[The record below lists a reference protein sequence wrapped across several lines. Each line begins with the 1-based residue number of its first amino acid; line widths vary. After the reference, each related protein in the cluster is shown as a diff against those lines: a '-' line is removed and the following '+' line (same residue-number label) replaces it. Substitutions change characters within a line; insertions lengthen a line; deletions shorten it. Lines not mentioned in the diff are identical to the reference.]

1 MRRVAGNG
9 ETGEGVGM
17 TGKQPKVRA
26 TCARLGRGTAALA
39 ILAATMG
46 TGALIDAE
54 WSANA
59 QAQDGSVVAV
69 GQGDALQRVDLGL
82 NKSLVID
89 LPEDASDI
97 LVANPAVADAVS
109 RSSRRIYIFGRSV
122 GDTNIFVF
130 GQDGRPVANI
140 DLNVERDV
148 SGLEINLERFIP
160 GSDIEVEIVNDNI
173 VLSGTVLTAQDAN
186 RAQQLANAF
195 LNGGEQGSR
204 GQQAAEGGGEQ
215 FGDVEFGVDQSSS
228 IVNLI
233 TVLGEDQVTLKLTI
247 AEVQR
252 SILKQLGVNISGS
265 IETSALNN
273 DLIRG
278 LSGGMNSL
286 VPGFVNS
293 APGNSFGVGS
303 SQGLL
308 GGNNFSFG
316 GTIGPDDFN
325 IGLQGIVKLMND
337 TGVMRTLAEPT
348 LTAISGE
355 EASFRVGGDYNI
367 VGGVDFDSQSGGF
380 TVESRQIE
388 YGVSLAFKPIVLSSG
403 RISIKMRTEV
413 AEPTAVGSNPGANT
427 TVLSLRKREAET
439 TVELPSGGTMM
450 IAGLIRDDVRQTIA
464 KTPGLSN
471 MPIFG
476 ALFRSRAFAREET
489 ELVILATPYLVRPV
503 PRAKMARPDDNFH
516 PANDTQGYLLGRVN
530 KIYGN
535 RKKPQGQFHGA
546 IGFIYK

>member
-1 MRRVAGNG
+1 MSRTTVRKVKARGG
-9 ETGEGVGM
+9 EKMNNEHT
-17 TGKQPKVRA
+17 KARA
-26 TCARLGRGTAALA
+26 TLARLGRSAAALA
-39 ILAATMG
+39 ILAATA
-46 TGALIDAE
+46 GAGAVIDADLAAN
-54 WSANA
+54 ANA
-59 QAQDGSVVAV
+59 QEDSIVAV

-109 RSSRRIYIFGRSV
+109 RSARRIYIFGRSI
-122 GDTNIFVF
+122 GETNIFVF

-140 DLNVERDV
+140 DLRIERDV
-148 SGLEINLERFIP
+148 SSLEVDLERFIP

-186 RAQQLANAF
+186 KAERLASAF
-195 LNGGEQGSR
+195 VNGGEQGSR
-204 GQQAAEGGGEQ
+204 GQRALGGDS
-215 FGDVEFGVDQSSS
+215 DVELVTDQASS
-228 IVNLI
+228 VLNLL

-247 AEVQR
+247 AEIQR
-252 SILKQLGVNISGS
+252 SVVKQLGINIGGS
-265 IETSALNN
+265 INASALDN
-273 DLIRG
+273 DLLSG
-278 LSGGMNSL
+278 LSGGISGRRPNLNSGQGL
-286 VPGFVNS
+286 IGGTNFS
-293 APGNSFGVGS
+293 ARGRIGTDDFGVDIDATLS
-303 SQGLL
+303 ALNQA
-308 GGNNFSFG
+308 
-316 GTIGPDDFN
+316 
-325 IGLQGIVKLMND
+325 
-337 TGVMRTLAEPT
+337 GVMRTLAEPT
-348 LTAISGE
+348 LTAVSGE
-355 EASFRVGGDYNI
+355 QAQFRVGGDYEI
-367 VGGVDFDSQSGGF
+367 VGGVDFDPGSTSVVDGNIV
-380 TVESRQIE
+380 TVPATTTVTSKTVQ
-388 YGVSLAFKPIVLSSG
+388 YGVSLAFKPVVLSSG
-403 RISIKMRTEV
+403 RISIRMRTEV
-413 AEPTAVGSNPGANT
+413 AEPTATGSNPVANT

-464 KTPGLSN
+464 KTPGLAN